1 MQRRSFLA
9 TGTHLFAA
17 FSAPLAFAQN
27 SKPIP
32 LKFTLDFRPNGQTAP
47 FFLALNKGYY
57 RDEGLD
63 VTIDTGA
70 GSVASIT
77 RIASGVY
84 LSHPG
89 RLYRLQ
95 ALPPVHGPRCN
106 ARAD

>member
-70 GSVASIT
+70 G
-77 RIASGVY
+77 
-84 LSHPG
+84 
-89 RLYRLQ
+89 
-95 ALPPVHGPRCN
+95 
-106 ARAD
+106 